1 MITSSVKQLPKS
13 TVEIEIQ
20 ISWDEI
26 KSSYEKIIQAARKEI
41 EIEGFRKGKA
51 PQKLTESKID
61 RNKVYEEVI
70 KEIIPRAYAKAIKD
84 HNLAPIISPKIDI
97 IKAKEE
103 QDWIV
108 KVTVALKP
116 KILLKNYQDK
126 IRALKQSN
134 KKIWT
139 PGSTNEKK
147 PDEKL
152 SLDKIVETLLS
163 EIEIELPDI
172 LIEEEINRLLASLID
187 QTQKLGLTIEKY
199 LQAKGKTVE
208 QIRAEYAQQAEKNLK
223 IEFALS
229 EIADKENITVTATD
243 LDNII
248 SKVEKPEEREKLKKE
263 SYYLAHLLR
272 QQKTLDFL
280 NSL

>member
-13 TVEIEIQ
+13 TIEIEIQ
-20 ISWDEI
+20 ISWDQI
-26 KSSYEKIIQAARKEI
+26 KSSYEKIFQTALKEI

-70 KEIIPRAYAKAIKD
+70 KEIIPKAYTKAIKD
-84 HNLAPIISPKIDI
+84 HNLTPIISPKIDI

-152 SLDKIVETLLS
+152 SLDKIVEALLS

-172 LIEEEINRLLASLID
+172 LIGEEINRLLASLID

>member
-147 PDEKL
+147 SDEKL